1 MDVMAGDDEVR
12 RTGESWIPADE
23 RCGSDA
29 EPITPMTDEEASL
42 FRFIRYGILPG
53 RVDPE
58 QTIGEV
64 DTRHLQPPDGDA
76 QRRRDFDGQA

>member
-1 MDVMAGDDEVR
+1 MDPMAGEDDVR
-12 RTGESWIPADE
+12 RTDESWSPADE
-23 RCGSDA
+23 RVGSDT

-64 DTRHLQPPDGDA
+64 DTRHLQPPDGDV
-76 QRRRDFDGQA
+76 QRRRDIDGHA